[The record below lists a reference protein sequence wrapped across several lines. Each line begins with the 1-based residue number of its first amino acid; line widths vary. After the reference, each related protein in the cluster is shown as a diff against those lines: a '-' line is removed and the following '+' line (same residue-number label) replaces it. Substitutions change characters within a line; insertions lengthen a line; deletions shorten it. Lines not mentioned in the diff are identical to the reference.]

1 MIDEY
6 EDKNYK
12 CERYGKSFLKRFVSV
27 TNNLI
32 VSKITRNVDILIILE
47 KEFTSSFHSELFRVD
62 RHC

>member
-12 CERYGKSFLKRFVSV
+12 CERYGKSFLKRFVSA
-27 TNNLI
+27 TNNLT
-32 VSKITRNVDILIILE
+32 VSKITGNVDILIIFE
-47 KEFTSSFHSELFRVD
+47 KEFGSSFHSELFRVD